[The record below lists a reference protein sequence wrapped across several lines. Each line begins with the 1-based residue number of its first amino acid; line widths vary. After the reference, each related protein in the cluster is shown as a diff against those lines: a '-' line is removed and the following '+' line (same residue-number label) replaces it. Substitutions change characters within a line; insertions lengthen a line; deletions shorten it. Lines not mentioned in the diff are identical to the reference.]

1 MADVL
6 SCYGPDLDALADS
19 AGEVKPFDA
28 VSWEA
33 WFGERW
39 RSFADVIGFRSQA
52 DQLIHT
58 AIVTKGQFGSI
69 KTVLANG
76 LADWIEK
83 QPAAANPNAAT
94 RAKLDKVRAQAI
106 EGWRSSLPGIW
117 IVTAQPDGV
126 PGRGCVGDVRA
137 FSSPNAATYYEDQ
150 RGQELTAR
158 GPCEWNQ
165 P

>member
-19 AGEVKPFDA
+19 VGEVKPF
-28 VSWEA
+28 VSESWEA
-33 WFGERW
+33 WFAARW
-39 RSFADVIGFRSQA
+39 RSFADAVGFRSQA

-83 QPAAANPNAAT
+83 RPASLRCTMNP
-94 RAKLDKVRAQAI
+94 
-106 EGWRSSLPGIW
+106 GSLPPETTSRSPSPSMSANW
-117 IVTAQPDGV
+117 NA
-126 PGRGCVGDVRA
+126 
-137 FSSPNAATYYEDQ
+137 SSP
-150 RGQELTAR
+150 
-158 GPCEWNQ
+158 
-165 P
+165 